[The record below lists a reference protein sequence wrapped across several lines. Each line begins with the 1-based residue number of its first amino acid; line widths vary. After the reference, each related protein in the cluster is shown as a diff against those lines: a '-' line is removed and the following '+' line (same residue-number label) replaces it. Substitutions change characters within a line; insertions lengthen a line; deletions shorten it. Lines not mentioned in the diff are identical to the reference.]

1 MKTRETRFS
10 RGRVEMRDVTDEQ
23 KTAGF
28 IGVLDGFIPYN
39 SDSRELRDGKG
50 RSFIERLA
58 PGVFA
63 RSLADETQSVVA
75 DVGHN
80 DAAIFA
86 RRGVN
91 LTITETE
98 EGLSYTALI
107 PDTTAGRDLRTNVKL
122 GIIEGTSFEFEL
134 RGDSA
139 DQWEKRD
146 GKNVRTIK
154 TAVLHRVNPVSDPAY
169 LGTALEARS
178 ADAAIDALETKEAP
192 PAAPAL
198 APFTLTG
205 ARAARFG
212 LR

>member
-1 MKTRETRFS
+1 MNTRETRFL
-10 RGRVEMRDVTDEQ
+10 RGKVEIREVTEEQ
-23 KTAGF
+23 RTAGF
-28 IGVLDGFIPYN
+28 IGVLDGFIPYE

-50 RSFIERLA
+50 RAFIERLA
-58 PGVFA
+58 RGVFA
-63 RSLADETQSVVA
+63 SSLANPKQSVVA

-91 LTITETE
+91 LDVAETDA
-98 EGLSYTALI
+98 GLSYTALI
-107 PDTTAGRDLRTNVKL
+107 PDTTVGRDLRTNVRL

-134 RGDSA
+134 RGDAA

-146 GKNVRTIK
+146 NANVRTIRS
-154 TAVLHRVNPVSDPAY
+154 AILHRVNPVSDPAY
-169 LGTALEARS
+169 LGTKLEARS
-178 ADAAIDALETKEAP
+178 ADAAIDALEKPA
-192 PAAPAL
+192 AAPAPAL
-198 APFTLTG
+198 EPFTMTG